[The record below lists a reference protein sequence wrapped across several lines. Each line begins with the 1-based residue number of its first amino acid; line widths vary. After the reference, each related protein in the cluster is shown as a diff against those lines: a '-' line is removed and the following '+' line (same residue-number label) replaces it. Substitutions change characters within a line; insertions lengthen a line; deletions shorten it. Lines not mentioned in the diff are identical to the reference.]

1 MIDTKMDIESAKY
14 TSSEKDMIFAVIVI
28 DGTSQSYC
36 VPTGDLGNKEYA
48 EIVKQVA
55 DGDLTIADAD

>member
-1 MIDTKMDIESAKY
+1 MNIESAKY
-14 TSSEKDMIFAVIVI
+14 TSSEKDMIFAVI
-28 DGTSQSYC
+28 DGASYC

>member
-1 MIDTKMDIESAKY
+1 MIDIKMNIESAKY
-14 TSSEKDMIFAVIVI
+14 ASSEKDIILTVI
-28 DGTSQSYC
+28 DGASYC